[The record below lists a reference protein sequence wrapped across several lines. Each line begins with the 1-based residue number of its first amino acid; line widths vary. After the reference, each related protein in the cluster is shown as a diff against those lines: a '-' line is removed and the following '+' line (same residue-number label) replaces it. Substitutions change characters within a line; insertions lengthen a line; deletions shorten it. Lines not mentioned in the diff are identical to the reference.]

1 MARRNVRASD
11 YWPASHRVGLV
22 HVAVDVRVLQGVDAF
37 VVAAICGMVV
47 GLRPGIDLRPASIV
61 PRTFDIAG

>member
-1 MARRNVRASD
+1 MTLGSRASD

-22 HVAVDVRVLQGVDAF
+22 HVAVEVRVLQGVDAF
-37 VVAAICGMVV
+37 VVAAISGMVV
-47 GLRPGIDLRPASIV
+47 GLRPGTDLRPASIV